1 MDSLLQDLR
10 IAGRQ
15 IVKQRAFAAIVVVTL
30 ALAIGVNTL
39 TFSFVN
45 FFLFKPL
52 PMKEVPRLV
61 MIYGKHAEYGRD
73 RAQVSYGDFLDW
85 REQSTSFEDL
95 AAARRRTYNL
105 TGAGDPLRVRGF
117 AVTASLFTEWGLEAF
132 AGRVMKP
139 EDDRRGAGRVALL
152 SHGFWSRQ
160 FGSDPSVVGRTLR
173 LDGEPHLVIGVLAP
187 AIEIGTLSE
196 IDVWTP
202 LTPEADR
209 TDRVG
214 RTLLV
219 TGRLK
224 PGFDVAR
231 ASAEIQNLVERQER
245 DHPATN
251 AGWGAVVMPFRA
263 AMTGANTWT
272 ILALLGL
279 SVGLVL
285 AIACA
290 NVANLMLARGA
301 LRRRETAVRAALG
314 AGRGRLVRQL
324 LTEGAVLAVLGGALG
339 VFLAGWG
346 LEVIRSVTFEPFF
359 AQIVVDRRVMAFS
372 AALSLLTPLLFGLV
386 PAFQATAVDLVVA
399 LKEGSGSVSGS
410 KRRVFGRNLLVSG
423 QLAIALALLLVAGL
437 VVRQALALRQV
448 ELGFDPAQIVAMKT
462 ELPEAR
468 YPGDAQVRAFKLQLE
483 ERLRGLPGVT
493 SVAAAAGLPVFDA
506 GSSEPLSL
514 EGVVWPPE
522 QTRPLALRTVVGVG
536 YFETLRVRTTRG
548 RVFDAR
554 DDAGAEPAVV
564 VNEALAGRHFSGK
577 DPVGLRIRVGA
588 GDAPW
593 RTIVGVVANI
603 LNTEPGQPPLPQAFV
618 PFEQQ
623 PVRALTFLVRTDRV
637 DAVVGAARRE
647 MAQLDPE
654 QPLYD
659 VKTMERAFFE
669 ALASDRVVMGMF
681 LAFAGVALGL
691 ATVGL
696 YSLISYLVNQRTRE
710 IGVRMALGAR
720 RSDVLRLV
728 LEQGA
733 RLVGVGL
740 GAGLAVGLGLAR
752 LMASALVGVSPT
764 DPLTFTVVPLVL
776 ATIGLVATVVPAR
789 RAAGV
794 DPATVLRAD

>member
-10 IAGRQ
+10 IAGRR
-15 IVKQRAFAAIVVVTL
+15 IAKQRAFAAIVVVTL

-45 FFLFKPL
+45 FFVFRPL

-85 REQSTSFEDL
+85 REQSSSFEDL
-95 AAARRRTYNL
+95 AAARRTTYNL
-105 TGAGDPLRVRGF
+105 TGAGDPMRVRGF
-117 AVTASLFTEWGLEAF
+117 AVTESLFRAWGLEASL
-132 AGRVMKP
+132 GRMIQP
-139 EDDRRGAGRVALL
+139 EDDRRGAVRVALL

-160 FGSDPSVVGRTLR
+160 FGSDLTVVGRTLR
-173 LDGEPHLVIGVLAP
+173 LDGQPHLVIGVLAP

-202 LTPEADR
+202 LTPEADP

-224 PGFDVAR
+224 PGLDAAR
-231 ASAEIQNLVERQER
+231 AAADIQSLVERQQH

-251 AGWGAVVMPFRA
+251 AGWGALVMPLRA
-263 AMTGANTWT
+263 AMTGTNTWK
-272 ILALLGL
+272 ILTLLGL
-279 SVGLVL
+279 AVGLVL

-301 LRRRETAVRAALG
+301 TRRRETAVRAALG

-324 LTEGAVLAVLGGALG
+324 LTEGAVLAILGGALG

-346 LEVIRSVTFEPFF
+346 LDVIRSVTFEPFF
-359 AQIVVDRRVMAFS
+359 AQIVLDRRVMAFS

-386 PAFQATAVDLVVA
+386 PAFQATALDLVVA

-423 QLAIALALLLVAGL
+423 QLAMALALLLVAGL
-437 VVRQALALRQV
+437 VVRAALAVRQL
-448 ELGFDPAQIVAMKT
+448 ELGFDHHQVVAMKT

-468 YPGDAQVRAFKLQLE
+468 YPGDAQLRAFKSGLE
-483 ERLRGLPGVT
+483 ERLRALPGVT
-493 SVAAAAGLPVFDA
+493 NVATAAGLPVFDA
-506 GSSEPLSL
+506 GSSEPLAL
-514 EGVVWPPE
+514 EGVVWPQE
-522 QTRPLALRTVVGVG
+522 QALPLALRTVVGVG
-536 YFETLRVRTTRG
+536 YFETLRMRTAKG
-548 RVFDAR
+548 RVFDVR
-554 DDAGAEPAVV
+554 DDAGAEPVVV
-564 VNEALAGRHFSGK
+564 VNEALAARHFSGR
-577 DPVGLRIRVGA
+577 DSVGQRIRIGA

-603 LNTEPGQPPLPQAFV
+603 LNTEPGQPALPQAFV

-623 PVRALTFLVRTDRV
+623 PVRTLSVLVRTDRV
-637 DAVVGAARRE
+637 DAVVAAARHE

-659 VKTMERAFFE
+659 VKTLDRAFFE

-681 LAFAGVALGL
+681 VAFAMVALGL

-696 YSLISYLVNQRTRE
+696 YSLISYLVSQRTRE
-710 IGVRMALGAR
+710 IGVRMAMGAR
-720 RSDVLRLV
+720 RSDVVRLV
-728 LEQGA
+728 LGQGA
-733 RLVGVGL
+733 RLVLVGL
-740 GAGLAVGLGLAR
+740 GLGLAVGLGLAQ
-752 LMASALVGVSPT
+752 LMASTLVGVSPR
-764 DPLTFTVVPLVL
+764 DPLTFTVVPLLL
-776 ATIGLVATVVPAR
+776 AVIGLVATLLPAR

-794 DPATVLRAD
+794 DPAVVLRGE

>member
-15 IVKQRAFAAIVVVTL
+15 IAKERAFAAIVVVTL

-45 FFLFKPL
+45 FFVFKPL

-117 AVTASLFTEWGLEAF
+117 ATTASLFTEWGLEAF
-132 AGRVMKP
+132 AGRLIRP
-139 EDDRRGAGRVALL
+139 EDDRRGAARVALL

-160 FGSDPSVVGRTLR
+160 FGADRNVVGRTLR
-173 LDGEPHLVIGVLAP
+173 LDGQPYLVVGVLAP

-202 LTPEADR
+202 LTPEADP
-209 TDRVG
+209 TDRVV

-224 PGFDVAR
+224 PGLDVPR
-231 ASAEIQNLVERQER
+231 AAAEIQALVARQQP

-251 AGWGAVVMPFRA
+251 AGWGAVVMPIRS
-263 AMTGANTWT
+263 AMTGANTWL

-279 SVGLVL
+279 AVSLVL

-301 LRRRETAVRAALG
+301 VRRRETAVRAALG
-314 AGRGRLVRQL
+314 ASRGRLVRQL
-324 LTEGAVLAVLGGALG
+324 LTEGAVLAILGGALG

-346 LEVIRSVTFEPFF
+346 LDVIRSVTFEPFF
-359 AQIVVDRRVMAFS
+359 SLVVLDRRVMAFS

-410 KRRVFGRNLLVSG
+410 KRRVFGRNLMVSG
-423 QLAIALALLLVAGL
+423 QLAMALALLLVAGL
-437 VVRQALALRQV
+437 VVRAALAMRQV
-448 ELGFDPAQIVAMKT
+448 ALGFDHHQLVALKT

-468 YPGDAQVRAFKLQLE
+468 YPGDAQVRAFKLGLE
-483 ERLRGLPGVT
+483 ERLRALPGVT
-493 SVAAAAGLPVFDA
+493 NVATAAGLPVFDP
-506 GSSEPLSL
+506 GGSEPLDL
-514 EGVVWPPE
+514 EGVVWSQE
-522 QTRPLALRTVVGVG
+522 QARPLALRSVVGVG
-536 YFETLRVRTTRG
+536 YFETLRMRTTRG

-554 DDAGAEPAVV
+554 DDAGTEPAVV
-564 VNEALAGRHFSGK
+564 INEALATRHFSGR
-577 DPVGLRIRVGA
+577 DPVGQRIRIGA

-623 PVRALTFLVRTDRV
+623 PVRTLTVLVRTDRV
-637 DAVVGAARRE
+637 EAVVAAVRHE
-647 MAQLDPE
+647 MAELDPE

-669 ALASDRVVMGMF
+669 ALASDRVIMGMF
-681 LAFAGVALGL
+681 VAFAIVALGL
-691 ATVGL
+691 ATLGL
-696 YSLISYLVNQRTRE
+696 YSLISYLVSQRTRE
-710 IGVRMALGAR
+710 IGVRMAMGAR
-720 RSDVLRLV
+720 RADILRLV
-728 LEQGA
+728 LGQGA
-733 RLVGVGL
+733 RLVL
-740 GAGLAVGLGLAR
+740 AGLGLGLAGG
-752 LMASALVGVSPT
+752 LGLGQLIASTLVGVSPR
-764 DPLTFTVVPLVL
+764 DPLTFTVVPLLL
-776 ATIGLVATVVPAR
+776 ALIGLVATVLPAR

-794 DPATVLRAD
+794 DPAVVLRGE